1 MTATTSVV
9 DASVVVK
16 WVLKER
22 GRPAALRLLEDY
34 RSAHAHLLA
43 PPLVV
48 AEVGNA
54 LWKHVQRGSLDRD
67 RAATAFR
74 FVLGNLPILEE
85 SETVSEVALQL
96 AVAHGCTYCDC
107 LYLALAMAWRC
118 DLITADEKFFLAV
131 HRAFPMI
138 QLLAHV

>member
-16 WVLKER
+16 WVLKEK
-22 GRPAALRLLEDY
+22 GRPGALQLLEDY
-34 RSAHAHLLA
+34 RGGQAHLLA
-43 PPLVV
+43 PSLVV

-54 LWKHVQRGSLDRD
+54 LWKHVQRGALDHD
-67 RAATAFR
+67 QAATAFR

-85 SETVSEVALQL
+85 SEVVSEVALEL
-96 AVAHGCTYCDC
+96 AVAHGCTYYDC
-107 LYLALAMAWRC
+107 LYLALAMEWRC
-118 DLITADEKFFLAV
+118 DLITADEKFFFAV

-138 QLLAHV
+138 RRLEYA

>member
-1 MTATTSVV
+1 MTTTTSVV

-34 RSAHAHLLA
+34 RSGHAHLLA

-131 HRAFPMI
+131 HRAFPMVH
-138 QLLAHV
+138 LLAHV

>member
-43 PPLVV
+43 PSLVV

-67 RAATAFR
+67 QAATAFR

-96 AVAHGCTYCDC
+96 AVAHRCTYYDS
-107 LYLALAMAWRC
+107 LYLALAMARRC

>member
-1 MTATTSVV
+1 M
-9 DASVVVK
+9 
-16 WVLKER
+16 
-22 GRPAALRLLEDY
+22 
-34 RSAHAHLLA
+34 
-43 PPLVV
+43 

-96 AVAHGCTYCDC
+96 AVAHRCTYYDS
-107 LYLALAMAWRC
+107 LYLALAMARRC